1 MKTVEKAAQAGTLE
15 SGDILVV
22 VAPATAEQDGIVIE
36 LQSLV
41 MAQYGDAIRATIAAT
56 LQAQGVTQAAV
67 QATDRGALDCTIRA
81 RVLTALARGGVA
93 LEEGAITWSA

>member
-1 MKTVEKAAQAGTLE
+1 MKTVEKPAQAGTLE

-22 VAPATAEQDGIVIE
+22 VAPATGAQDDIAIE

-41 MAQYGDAIRATIAAT
+41 MAQYGDAIRETIAST
-56 LQAQGVTQAAV
+56 MRTQGVTRAVV

-81 RVLTALARGGVA
+81 RVLTALARGGVG
-93 LEEGAITWSA
+93 LEEGAISWNA